1 MFVQVLLLGPMQHI
15 LLVIDGTMETEVDA
29 IFVSPN
35 RRSPSVES
43 IEIYMLFGLE
53 ESLNIKDKLVCFA
66 LLDEVSSAPL
76 AIEKGEPLLAN
87 RSDFGSGVPAL
98 GENIEGQVPSP
109 SFREYHRA
117 DFVSHDRSRDFE
129 VCKNLVVFCRW
140 FLSSLG

>member
-1 MFVQVLLLGPMQHI
+1 MQHI

-43 IEIYMLFGLE
+43 IEIYMLFGSE
-53 ESLNIKDKLVCFA
+53 ESLNIKDKLVYFA

-87 RSDFGSGVPAL
+87 HSDFGSGVPAL
-98 GENIEGQVPSP
+98 GENIDG
-109 SFREYHRA
+109 H
-117 DFVSHDRSRDFE
+117 H
-129 VCKNLVVFCRW
+129 
-140 FLSSLG
+140 

>member
-43 IEIYMLFGLE
+43 IEIYMLFGSE
-53 ESLNIKDKLVCFA
+53 ESLNIKDKLVYFA

-76 AIEKGEPLLAN
+76 AIEKGSPCWLIVPTSVAGCPLWEKILKGKCLRPASGN
-87 RSDFGSGVPAL
+87 IIALTSSAMTEAGTSKYAKTWLFFVGGSCL
-98 GENIEGQVPSP
+98 
-109 SFREYHRA
+109 R
-117 DFVSHDRSRDFE
+117 
-129 VCKNLVVFCRW
+129 
-140 FLSSLG
+140 